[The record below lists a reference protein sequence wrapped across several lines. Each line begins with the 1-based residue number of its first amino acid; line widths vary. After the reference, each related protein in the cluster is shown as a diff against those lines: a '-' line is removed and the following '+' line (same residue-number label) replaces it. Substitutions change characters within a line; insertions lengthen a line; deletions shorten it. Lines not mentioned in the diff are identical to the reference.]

1 MQILKV
7 PEYNGE
13 KNPVDFYVSLAV
25 IVINNYVLK
34 IN

>member
-7 PEYNGE
+7 PEDSGE
-13 KNPVDFYVSLAV
+13 QNPDEFYVSLAV
-25 IVINNYVLK
+25 MVINNYVLK